1 MTAESANPDLSIV
14 LPVFN
19 EEDNVE
25 PMHEEIHDALSG
37 SGLCYEI
44 LFIDDGS
51 TDQTI
56 PKLRD
61 IQSNDPLTR
70 VVLFRR
76 NFGQTAAMAA
86 GLDLAEGEVIVT
98 MDADRQNDPADIPAM
113 IEKLNEGYDM
123 VCGWRHKRQDGYLL
137 RLLPSMI
144 ANKIISYTTE
154 VKLHDYGCTLKAIRK
169 DVAKQIRLYGEMH
182 RFIPAIAS
190 WIGVRIAEMKV
201 NHRARVAGSS
211 KYGIS
216 RTFRVILDLL
226 TVKFLLGFSARPI
239 QFFGTIGLAS
249 GSMGLFL
256 CLWLGVQK
264 LFFDMPLGDRP
275 ILLLAVMLVFIG
287 LQFITVGLL
296 AEMQTRTYYES
307 QGKTIYSIRE
317 VLSSSPG
324 DRQ

>member
-1 MTAESANPDLSIV
+1 MNTEQSPDLSIV

-19 EEDNVE
+19 EEGNVE
-25 PMHEEIHDALSG
+25 PLHEEIHAALDQT
-37 SGLCYEI
+37 GLNYEI

-51 TDQTI
+51 SDRTVQILREIAAKD
-56 PKLRD
+56 PVSKL
-61 IQSNDPLTR
+61 I
-70 VVLFRR
+70 VLRR

-86 GLDLAEGEVIVT
+86 GLDMANGEVVVT
-98 MDADRQNDPADIPAM
+98 MDADRQNDPADIPA
-113 IEKLNEGYDM
+113 LLARLDEGYDM
-123 VCGWRHKRQDGYLL
+123 VCGWRHKRQDGFLL

-144 ANKIISYTTE
+144 ANKIISYTTD

-201 NHRARVAGSS
+201 NHRARVSGQS

-226 TVKFLLGFSARPI
+226 TVKFLLGFAARPI
-239 QFFGTIGLAS
+239 QFFGSIGLTSSLIGLA
-249 GSMGLFL
+249 L
-256 CLWLGVQK
+256 CVWLGIQR
-264 LFFDMPLGDRP
+264 LFMGVPLSDRP

-307 QGKTIYSIRE
+307 QGKTTYSIRE
-317 VLSSSPG
+317 VI
-324 DRQ
+324 D

>member
-1 MTAESANPDLSIV
+1 MSSDKCPDLSIV
-14 LPVFN
+14 LPVYN
-19 EEDNVE
+19 EEDNVV
-25 PMHEEIHDALSG
+25 PIHREIHEALQNTD
-37 SGLCYEI
+37 LAYEI
-44 LFIDDGS
+44 IFIDDGS
-51 TDQTI
+51 TDSSVKRLREVQT
-56 PKLRD
+56 
-61 IQSNDPLTR
+61 NDPLTK
-70 VVLFRR
+70 VVVFRR

-86 GLDLAEGEVIVT
+86 GLDIAEGNVIVT

-113 IEKLNEGYDM
+113 LKKLDEGYDM
-123 VCGWRHKRQDGYLL
+123 VCGWRHKRQDGFLL
-137 RLLPSMI
+137 RLLPSII
-144 ANKIISYTTE
+144 ANKIISSTTE

-201 NHRARVAGSS
+201 NHRARTAGQS

-226 TVKFLLGFSARPI
+226 TVKFLLGYSARPI

-249 GSMGLFL
+249 GFIGFLL
-256 CLWLGVQK
+256 CLWLGIQK
-264 LFFDMPLGDRP
+264 LMFDIPLGDRP

-287 LQFITVGLL
+287 LQFVTVGLL

-307 QGKTIYSIRE
+307 QGKRIYSIRE
-317 VLSSSPG
+317 IFHNPDTTV
-324 DRQ
+324 DD